1 MPTEK
6 EILAMPN
13 RAELR
18 ARGASLRQELFG
30 ADRGNA
36 ALTVPIEG
44 FPELMAELVYGSI
57 WTRPGLARRE
67 RMACTLAALCA
78 LQNLS
83 ALEKHCHAALEIG
96 LEPRAIVE
104 IFIQDGI
111 YRGFAAAEAALE
123 VAARVFTERGLAP
136 AAAEPAS
143 ASLEELARLGRE
155 LQTDLHRERSDQ
167 GHADPTNPITGSIYP
182 LIVQFC
188 YGAIWH
194 RPGLD
199 RKTRALAAVAAFTV
213 LGRDLLLR
221 KFAISALNVGV
232 TRTEVIEAV
241 VQTGPYGGFAFMLSG
256 LSAVGEAF
264 ASIPEK
270 TPR

>member
-1 MPTEK
+1 M
-6 EILAMPN
+6 ID

-18 ARGASLRQELFG
+18 ERGETLRRELFG
-30 ADRGNA
+30 SESRDA
-36 ALTVPIEG
+36 ALALPVAG
-44 FPELMAELVYGSI
+44 FPELMAELVYGSV

-67 RMACTLAALCA
+67 RMACTLAALCV
-78 LQNLS
+78 LQNMS
-83 ALEKHCHAALEIG
+83 ALEKHCRAALEIG
-96 LEPRAIVE
+96 MEPRAIVE

-123 VAARVFTERGLAP
+123 VAARVFAEHGLAL

-143 ASLEELARLGRE
+143 ASIEELARMGRDV
-155 LQTDLHRERSDQ
+155 QTALHRERSDQ
-167 GHADPTNPITGSIYP
+167 GHADPANAITGSIYP

-199 RKTRALAAVAAFTV
+199 RRMRALAAVAAFTV

-221 KFAISALNVGV
+221 KFALSALNVGA
-232 TRTEVIEAV
+232 TRAEVVEAV
-241 VQTGPYGGFAFMLSG
+241 VQTGPYGGFAFMLSA
-256 LSAVGEAF
+256 LSAVGETF
-264 ASIPEK
+264 ASVPEK
-270 TPR
+270 TAG

>member
-1 MPTEK
+1 M
-6 EILAMPN
+6 ID

-18 ARGASLRQELFG
+18 ERGEAVRRELFG
-30 ADRGNA
+30 SESRNSALA
-36 ALTVPIEG
+36 AGVAG

-78 LQNLS
+78 LQNTS
-83 ALEKHCHAALEIG
+83 ALEKHCRAALEIG
-96 LEPRAIVE
+96 LPARAIVE
-104 IFIQDGI
+104 IFVQDGI

-123 VAARVFTERGLAP
+123 IASRVFAERGLAL

-155 LQTDLHRERSDQ
+155 VQTALHRERSDQ
-167 GHADPTNPITGSIYP
+167 GHADPANPVTGSIYP

-221 KFAISALNVGV
+221 KFALSALNVGL

-264 ASIPEK
+264 ASIPAE
-270 TPR
+270 TAR

>member
-1 MPTEK
+1 M
-6 EILAMPN
+6 IG

-18 ARGASLRQELFG
+18 ERGEVVRRELFG
-30 ADRGNA
+30 SESRNA
-36 ALTVPIEG
+36 ALTAAVAG

-57 WTRPGLARRE
+57 WTRPGLGRRE

-78 LQNLS
+78 LQNMS
-83 ALEKHCHAALEIG
+83 AVEKHCRAALEIG
-96 LEPRAIVE
+96 MEPRAIVE

-123 VAARVFTERGLAP
+123 VAARVFAERGLAR
-136 AAAEPAS
+136 AAPEPAS
-143 ASLEELARLGRE
+143 EPLEELARLGRE
-155 LQTDLHRERSDQ
+155 VQTALHRERSDQ
-167 GHADPTNPITGSIYP
+167 GHADPANPITGSIYP

-199 RKTRALAAVAAFTV
+199 RRTRALAAVAAFTV

-221 KFAISALNVGV
+221 KFALSALNVGA

-241 VQTGPYGGFAFMLSG
+241 VQTGPYGGFAFMLSA

-264 ASIPEK
+264 ASNPQK
-270 TPR
+270 TEG